1 MAVDQFLNY
10 LEKERRYSAHTIV
23 SYRNDLTQLSNF
35 LLEDFDLNQVENAT
49 TQMLRSWIVALM
61 ELGLTAKSV
70 NRKISA
76 AKSYYN
82 YLLRREQI
90 EVSPTAKLV
99 VPKMKRSLPK
109 FIKSSEM
116 DSLLDDMQFDDDFA
130 GQRDRLIIEV
140 LYACGLRLS
149 ELIGLREGDFS
160 RYESTLKVLGKRNKE
175 RIIPLHTKVQQLL
188 QAYLELKNKQHDSP
202 YIFLTDKGEKLY
214 PKFVYR
220 KVNDYLGQ
228 VTSAKQKSPHV
239 LRHTF
244 ATHMLNN
251 GADLN
256 TIKEI
261 LGHANLSATE
271 VYTHNTI
278 EKLKSIYKQAHPR
291 A

>member
-1 MAVDQFLNY
+1 MAVNQFLNY

-35 LLEDFDLNQVENAT
+35 LQEDFDLSQVENAT

-70 NRKISA
+70 NRKISS

-82 YLLRREQI
+82 YLLRKEVI
-90 EVSPTAKLV
+90 EASPTTKLV
-99 VPKMKRSLPK
+99 VPKIKRSLPK

-116 DSLLDDMQFDDDFA
+116 ETLLDDMQFEDDFA

-149 ELIGLREGDFS
+149 ELIGLRDGDFS
-160 RYESTLKVLGKRNKE
+160 RYESTLKVLGKQNKE
-175 RIIPLHTKVQQLL
+175 RIVPLHSKVQKLMQT
-188 QAYLELKNKQHDSP
+188 YLDLKGQQHESP

-220 KVNDYLGQ
+220 KVNHYLSQ
-228 VTSAKQKSPHV
+228 VTSAKRKSPHV